1 MTKRIVGFVAAVV
14 LALVGTMALV
24 AYVNSATER
33 ALAGEQL
40 VEIYVVTAPI
50 PGGTPAEAIEDYL
63 EVEQVPV
70 KVRAT
75 GAVDSIPA
83 LTGLVTAVDLVP
95 GEQLLTERFIERTM
109 LDDRQVGIEVPE
121 EMVEVSIQLE
131 PERAIGGLLEP
142 GQTVAV
148 FASFGPSDLG
158 QTAVD
163 VEGEIVP
170 VPAAADPVEG
180 STSNTT
186 DLLFHK
192 VLVTAVQEPS
202 GRPPEQ
208 SEQRLTTSPGGT
220 ILVTL
225 ALHTYD
231 AERLVFTA
239 EYGSIWLG
247 IERETV
253 PDLDEPGQTR
263 GSVLLD
269 WAGAR

>member
-1 MTKRIVGFVAAVV
+1 MTKRIVGFITAIV
-14 LALVGTMALV
+14 LALVGTLALV
-24 AYVNSATER
+24 AYVNGATER

-40 VEIYVVTAPI
+40 VEIYVVTTPI
-50 PGGTPAEAIEDYL
+50 PGGTPAEAIEDYVA
-63 EVEQVPV
+63 VEQVPV
-70 KVRAT
+70 KVRAS

-83 LTGLVTAVDLVP
+83 LAGLVTAVDLVP
-95 GEQLLTERFIERTM
+95 GEQLLSGRFIERAK
-109 LDDRQVGIEVPE
+109 LDDREIGIEVPE
-121 EMVEVSIQLE
+121 EMVEVTIQLE
-131 PERAIGGLLEP
+131 PDRAIGGLLEP

-158 QTAVD
+158 ETAY
-163 VEGEIVP
+163 ELNGEIVP
-170 VPAAADPVEG
+170 VPAAAEQVEG

-202 GRPPEQ
+202 GRTPEQ
-208 SEQRLTTSPGGT
+208 AEQRLTTPPAGSVF
-220 ILVTL
+220 VTL
-225 ALHTYD
+225 ALQTYY

-239 EYGSIWLG
+239 EYGSIWLA

-263 GSVLLD
+263 GSVLQD
-269 WAGAR
+269 WAGAQ